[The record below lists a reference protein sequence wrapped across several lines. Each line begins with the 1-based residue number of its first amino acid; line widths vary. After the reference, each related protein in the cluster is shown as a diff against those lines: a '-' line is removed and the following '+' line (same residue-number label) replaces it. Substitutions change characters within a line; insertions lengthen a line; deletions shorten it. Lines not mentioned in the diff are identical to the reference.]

1 MFVLFL
7 LHVVQSI
14 KLTEFENFLVNLEA
28 NVTEYFLFQGN
39 IDYAYFY
46 QKNKNFELWLIRN
59 DSHEIYQTPYNNT
72 LSFEWPSYKVNG
84 EHMKLILY
92 EGDVHPPFQFDSEIF
107 MSKIFSLYVNN
118 LTEPMLEKLYKR
130 NSFEEWIIYAGVFMV
145 ILFIV
150 LLKYKSLL
158 PLIDPLIKY
167 IMQRFLTNQEL
178 DVDGRGSS
186 EGVYNT
192 SEL

>member
-1 MFVLFL
+1 MFGLFL

-107 MSKIFSLYVNN
+107 MSKILSLYVNN

-130 NSFEEWIIYAGVFMV
+130 NSFEEWVIYVGVIV
-145 ILFIV
+145 ILIISALFKHESISAILRSQIPWFI
-150 LLKYKSLL
+150 
-158 PLIDPLIKY
+158 
-167 IMQRFLTNQEL
+167 RWGRAFLSRSQEEIPSIEETN
-178 DVDGRGSS
+178 
-186 EGVYNT
+186 
-192 SEL
+192 